1 MGKALA
7 KQLAEKGANVCIV
20 ARNKDK
26 LDQAIE
32 YIKVLTISKRRENHS
47 ATDKSAKVTRQTT

>member
-26 LDQAIE
+26 LDEAIE
-32 YIKVLTISKRRENHS
+32 YIKVECKHRPAMIKC
-47 ATDKSAKVTRQTT
+47 